1 MNKKHVFA
9 LSLALFTAAVLSMTS
24 LSGTAE
30 ASTRRQT
37 CHVVDHERVCQR
49 TPSKKY
55 VAKKHKVYTAHKA
68 TTKKATTKKATT
80 RYASKRTKPA
90 VVAKRT
96 NNTYKGKVVDVRPTS
111 GGVIGVADDYIGL
124 TERANRRQLMGLFD
138 FAYNHQI
145 DPSRTKWCAAF
156 VNGVLAKSGRKG
168 SGAATAASFL
178 TWGKRTS
185 RPNNGDLVVL
195 SFKGKRAS
203 HVGFY
208 MGTVTIKG
216 QRFVKVLGGNQK
228 NSVKVT
234 YYPASKVVQY
244 RTAG

>member
-55 VAKKHKVYTAHKA
+55 VAKKHKTYVAHKA
-68 TTKKATTKKATT
+68 TTKKATTKKTAT
-80 RYASKRTKPA
+80 RYASKRTKTVA
-90 VVAKRT
+90 VAKGT
-96 NNTYKGKVVDVRPTS
+96 NTYKGKVVNVRPTS

-145 DPSRTKWCAAF
+145 DPARTKWCAAF
-156 VNGVLAKSGRKG
+156 VNGVLAKSGKKSTG
-168 SGAATAASFL
+168 SATAASFL
-178 TWGKRTS
+178 SWGKRTS
-185 RPNNGDLVVL
+185 RPSNGDIVVL

-234 YYPASKVVQY
+234 YYPANRVVQY

>member
-37 CHVVDHERVCQR
+37 CHVVDHERVCKR
-49 TPSKKY
+49 TPSNRY

-68 TTKKATTKKATT
+68 TTKKAVK
-80 RYASKRTKPA
+80 RYASKPTKPVA
-90 VVAKRT
+90 VAKRT
-96 NNTYKGKVVDVRPTS
+96 TNTYKSKVVDVRPTS
-111 GGVIGVADDYIGL
+111 GGVIGVADNYIGL

-138 FAYNHQI
+138 FAYNHKI
-145 DPSRTKWCAAF
+145 DPVKTKWCAAF
-156 VNGVLAKSGRKG
+156 VNGVLVKSGKKS

-185 RPNNGDLVVL
+185 RPVNGDVVVF

-208 MGTVTIKG
+208 MGTITIKG

-228 NSVKVT
+228 NSVRVT

>member
-37 CHVVDHERVCQR
+37 CRVVDHERVCQKAQLK
-49 TPSKKY
+49 TSKKKY
-55 VAKKHKVYTAHKA
+55 VVAKTHRKSV
-68 TTKKATTKKATT
+68 TKKAATKT
-80 RYASKRTKPA
+80 YASKRTKHV
-90 VVAKRT
+90 VVAKRAVKR
-96 NNTYKGKVVDVRPTS
+96 NTYAGKVVDVRPTS
-111 GGVIGVADDYIGL
+111 GGVIGVADDYVGL
-124 TERANRRQLMGLFD
+124 TERVNRRQLMGLFD
-138 FAYNHQI
+138 FAYNHRI
-145 DPSRTKWCAAF
+145 DPAKTKWCAAF

-168 SGAATAASFL
+168 TGSATAASFL
-178 TWGKRTS
+178 AWGKRTS
-185 RPNNGDLVVL
+185 RPGNGDIVVL

-228 NSVKVT
+228 NSVRVT
-234 YYPASKVVQY
+234 YYPANRVVQY